1 MDTISISDSSMH
13 EDEWDQGE
21 EPQGINQGG
30 QEPPKR
36 INFIIDKLISKSLLN
51 NDLINDVHNNELK
64 LQSSKGKE
72 KSILLP
78 CPIISVDN
86 RKVKKAR
93 EIHAAG
99 LSSGSMI
106 KKKSFVRKLE
116 KYMNTVPHDKA
127 TNLIK
132 LMMHRWQFMTA
143 GRYMLMPTED
153 DNDETSMNGDCLLG
167 CGCHQEEDHHYLV
180 YQNPAH
186 RCNTK

>member
-78 CPIISVDN
+78 CPIISVDI
-86 RKVKKAR
+86 RKGKKAR
-93 EIHAAG
+93 DIHVAR
-99 LSSGSMI
+99 LSCLWDTGASDSMV
-106 KKKSFVRKLE
+106 KKSFVCKFQEDFHRNKQQ
-116 KYMNTVPHDKA
+116 HDTA
-127 TNLIK
+127 GGTYVYIK
-132 LMMHRWQFMTA
+132 LWCKNWFHDAWVF
-143 GRYMLMPTED
+143 
-153 DNDETSMNGDCLLG
+153 SIK
-167 CGCHQEEDHHYLV
+167 DH
-180 YQNPAH
+180 
-186 RCNTK
+186 